1 MKFLRL
7 PEVIERTGLS
17 RSTIYRGIAEGW
29 FPSPVKIGPR
39 ISAWPNTEIDALQ
52 RSKIAQRDG
61 MEHECLP
68 AAHEVMR

>member
-29 FPSPVKIGPR
+29 FPGPVKIGPR
-39 ISAWPNTEIDALQ
+39 ISAWPDTEIDALQ

-61 MEHECLP
+61 VERGNPP
-68 AAHEVMR
+68 AICDVTR